1 MTIDKTPLKKAL
13 LGVQKSLE
21 VDLDR
26 AKYGIIHAPTKG
38 GVAEKEWIDILAAYL
53 PRRYEVSSGIIV
65 DSKGGISDQ
74 IDIVIYDQQYTPV
87 LLSQQG
93 HLYIPVEAVY
103 AIFETKPHIDKA
115 YLDYAGQKAE
125 SVRALY
131 RTSIPIAHA
140 GGEYPAKKLFPI
152 VAGIVGRK
160 ADWAGGLGEAF
171 KNSLPKEESQILN
184 CGCALT
190 DAAFDS
196 FNGQLEVV
204 SGESPLMY
212 FLFRLLGKL
221 QSLGT
226 VPAIDWMAY
235 AKVVKATQVT

>member
-1 MTIDKTPLKKAL
+1 MIIDTAPLKKAL
-13 LGVQKSLE
+13 LGVQESLE
-21 VDLDR
+21 VNLDR
-26 AKYGIIHAPTKG
+26 AKSGILHAPTKG
-38 GVAEKEWIDILAAYL
+38 GVAEKEWIDVLAAYL

-103 AIFETKPHIDKA
+103 AVFEAKPHIDKT
-115 YLDYAGQKAE
+115 YLNYAGQKAK

-152 VAGIVGRK
+152 IAGIVGREVGWS
-160 ADWAGGLGEAF
+160 DGLGKAF
-171 KNSLPKEESQILN
+171 KKSLPKEESQILN

-190 DAAFDS
+190 HGAFDS
-196 FNGQLEVV
+196 FDGRLESV
-204 SGESPLMY
+204 SGESSLMY
-212 FLFRLLGKL
+212 FLFRLLGEL

-226 VPAIDWMAY
+226 VPAINWMAY
-235 AKVVKATQVT
+235 AQVIKDD